1 MYLCCPAKS
10 YRAQSMSKKQLIISV
25 SGLALVILLFIF
37 GSTVAPKGK
46 VQVPAAKT
54 VKDFDIL
61 SFIAE
66 EKKHLSASQL
76 ITLAKLENSVT
87 RGDVN
92 SQLITAN
99 TQLANF
105 WKDSA
110 RSFEPYAY
118 YLSEAAKLDKS
129 EKNLTFAAQLILD
142 NLRAE
147 PDEAKLNWKTAQAI
161 ALFEKAIELNPE
173 NDDLKVGLG
182 SCYVFGKGRVGGS
195 EETMKGI
202 QQLLSVVRKDSNN
215 MKAQM
220 MLGVGGYVSGQYDK
234 AIERLKKVINAQPGN
249 IEAVAFLA
257 DTYAAKGDKA
267 EAIKWYTLSKKLVND
282 PHYSQEV
289 DERIKSLQ

>member
-1 MYLCCPAKS
+1 MP
-10 YRAQSMSKKQLIISV
+10 KKQLIIAIG
-25 SGLALVILLFIF
+25 GLALVVLLFIF
-37 GSTVAPKGK
+37 GNTIAPKSK
-46 VQVPAAKT
+46 VEAPVAKA
-54 VKDFDIL
+54 VKSFDIL
-61 SFIAE
+61 QFIGE

-76 ITLAKLENSVT
+76 INLSKLENSVT

-110 RSFEPYAY
+110 KSFEPYAY

-129 EKNLTFAAQLILD
+129 EKNLTFAAQLILN

-147 PDEAKLNWKTAQAI
+147 QDEAKLKWKTATAV

-182 SCYVFGKGRVGGS
+182 SCYIFGKGRAGGP

-215 MKAQM
+215 MKAHM
-220 MLGVGGYVSGQYDK
+220 MLGVGGFVSGQYDK
-234 AIERLKKVINAQPGN
+234 AIERLQKVIKAQPDN

-257 DTYAAKGDKA
+257 DAYAAKGDKA
-267 EAIKWYTLSKKLVND
+267 EAIKWYTISKRLVND
-282 PHYSQEV
+282 SHYSQEV
-289 DERIKSLQ
+289 DERIKGLQ

>member
-1 MYLCCPAKS
+1 MP
-10 YRAQSMSKKQLIISV
+10 KKQLIIAIA
-25 SGLALVILLFIF
+25 GLALVILLFLF
-37 GSTVAPKGK
+37 GTTVAPKNK
-46 VQVPAAKT
+46 VEAPVAKA
-54 VKDFDIL
+54 VKSFDIL
-61 SFIAE
+61 QFIGE

-76 ITLAKLENSVT
+76 INLSKLENSVT

-147 PDEAKLNWKTAQAI
+147 QDEAKLNWKTAQAI
-161 ALFEKAIELNPE
+161 ALFEKAIELYPN

-182 SCYVFGKGRVGGS
+182 SCYVFGKGRVGGP

-234 AIERLKKVINAQPGN
+234 AIERLQKVIKVQPDN
-249 IEAVAFLA
+249 IEAIAFLA
-257 DTYAAKGDKA
+257 DAYAAKGDKT
-267 EAIKWYTLSKKLVND
+267 EAIKWYTISKRLVND

>member
-1 MYLCCPAKS
+1 
-10 YRAQSMSKKQLIISV
+10 MSKKQLIISIA
-25 SGLALVILLFIF
+25 GLAIVLLLFKF
-37 GSTVAPKGK
+37 GSTIAPKSN
-46 VQVPAAKT
+46 
-54 VKDFDIL
+54 VKDTTAINSVKNFDIL
-61 SFIAE
+61 KFIDE
-66 EKKHLSASQL
+66 EKKHLTAAQIINL
-76 ITLAKLENSVT
+76 GKLENSVT

-99 TQLANF
+99 TTLANF

-110 RSFEPYAY
+110 KSFEPYVY

-147 PDEAKLNWKTAQAI
+147 QDEAKLNWKTAQAI
-161 ALFEKAIELNPE
+161 ALFEKAIEINPN

-182 SCYVFGKGRVGGS
+182 SCYVLGKGRVGGP

-202 QQLLSVVRKDSNN
+202 QQLLSVVRKDSTN

-234 AIERLKKVINAQPGN
+234 AIERLQKVIKVQPDN
-249 IEAVAFLA
+249 VEAVAFLA
-257 DTYAAKGDKA
+257 DTYAAKGDKK
-267 EAIKWYTLSKKLVND
+267 EAIKWYMLSKRLVND
-282 PHYSQEV
+282 SHYSQEV
-289 DERIKSLQ
+289 DERIKSLR

>member
-1 MYLCCPAKS
+1 M
-10 YRAQSMSKKQLIISV
+10 QKKQLIFAIA
-25 SGLALVILLFIF
+25 GIALVILLFIF
-37 GSTVAPKGK
+37 GSTVSPKSDI
-46 VQVPAAKT
+46 PST
-54 VKDFDIL
+54 VTNPVKNFNIAD
-61 SFIAE
+61 FIAE

-76 ITLAKLENSVT
+76 INLSKLENSVT

-92 SQLITAN
+92 TQLIAAN
-99 TQLANF
+99 IQLSNF

-110 RSFEPYAY
+110 KSFEPYAY

-142 NLRAE
+142 NLRTE
-147 PDEAKLNWKTAQAI
+147 QDEAKLNWKTAEAI
-161 ALFEKAIELNPE
+161 SLFEKAIELYPD

-182 SCYVFGKGRVGGS
+182 SCYVFGKGRVGGP

-234 AIERLKKVINAQPGN
+234 AIERLQKVIKAQPDN
-249 IEAVAFLA
+249 MEAVAFLA
-257 DTYAAKGDKA
+257 DAYAAKGDKA
-267 EAIKWYTLSKKLVND
+267 EAIKWYTISKRLVND

-289 DERIKSLQ
+289 DQRIKELQ

>member
-1 MYLCCPAKS
+1 
-10 YRAQSMSKKQLIISV
+10 MSKKQLIISV
-25 SGLALVILLFIF
+25 AGLALVVLLYKF
-37 GSTVAPKGK
+37 GSTIAPKSK
-46 VQVPAAKT
+46 VQAPVINT
-54 VKDFDIL
+54 VKSFDIL
-61 SFIAE
+61 KYIEE
-66 EKKHLSASQL
+66 EKKHLTPAQIVNL
-76 ITLAKLENSVT
+76 GKLENSVT

-110 RSFEPYAY
+110 RSFEPYVY

-147 PDEAKLNWKTAQAI
+147 QDEAKLNWKTAQAI
-161 ALFEKAIELNPE
+161 ALFEKAIELNPN

-182 SCYVFGKGRVGGS
+182 SCYILGKGRVGGP

-234 AIERLKKVINAQPGN
+234 AIERLQKVIKAQPDN
-249 IEAVAFLA
+249 VEAVAFLA

-267 EAIKWYTLSKKLVND
+267 EAIKWYTVSKRLVND
-282 PHYSQEV
+282 PHYSREV
-289 DERIKSLQ
+289 DERIKGLR